1 MESEG
6 AGMKEYIERAA
17 AVKKF
22 ENYRRDCEEENDER
36 AAQIFEDCV
45 SELMALPAAD
55 VAPVRHGKW
64 KPVKYNAYCSCGKS
78 YGTYHFLCSA
88 CNHIAYSQPYRLTYC
103 PNCGAR
109 MDEEADHETS

>member
-1 MESEG
+1 
-6 AGMKEYIERAA
+6 MKEYIERAV

-55 VAPVRHGKW
+55 VAEVRHGRW
-64 KPVKYNAYCSCGKS
+64 NPEIHHTYIPVEYDQNGDPILHEYTSFRCSLCGREELKEEPYC
-78 YGTYHFLCSA
+78 H
-88 CNHIAYSQPYRLTYC
+88 
-103 PNCGAR
+103 CGAR
-109 MDEEADHETS
+109 MGKEADHEVSE

>member
-1 MESEG
+1 
-6 AGMKEYIERAA
+6 MKEYIERAV

-55 VAPVRHGKW
+55 VAEVRHGCW
-64 KPVKYNAYCSCGKS
+64 DDSLDGITPYCSVCGC
-78 YGTYHFLCSA
+78 THRCLIRCP
-88 CNHIAYSQPYRLTYC
+88 IYC

-109 MDEEADHETS
+109 MDKEDNYVRND

>member
-1 MESEG
+1 
-6 AGMKEYIERAA
+6 MKEYIERAVA
-17 AVKKF
+17 IKKF

-55 VAPVRHGKW
+55 GAEVRHGRW
-64 KPVKYNAYCSCGKS
+64 KNGICTDCG
-78 YGTYHFLCSA
+78 FDIRC
-88 CNHIAYSQPYRLTYC
+88 LTNGENDLEEWVWEGLDYC

-109 MDEEADHETS
+109 MDKEDEHGTD